1 MARDSTQGVI
11 STRTSADLISLLL
24 TYAAPPPYLRRFSLE
39 HRTPL
44 RPQLYWICNT
54 HPPPFSRPKPVIHM
68 GESGAFSGTCRAGN
82 LRRYHFRDNT
92 RNVHGTLNPVLDL
105 SPRLMAHAV
114 TSTISRPVHR
124 VSSKP
129 ANDSYLFHLRRNRT
143 HTIPQDHMVL
153 YGETLRAIENASEM

>member
-1 MARDSTQGVI
+1 
-11 STRTSADLISLLL
+11 
-24 TYAAPPPYLRRFSLE
+24 
-39 HRTPL
+39 
-44 RPQLYWICNT
+44 
-54 HPPPFSRPKPVIHM
+54 
-68 GESGAFSGTCRAGN
+68 

-153 YGETLRAIENASEM
+153 YGETLRAIENASEMWRRPYSSFSWSPWENIREHYDFVVVMHMWSGHYYCMFMFQIPSFRHQVHMPKM